1 MREATDEH
9 LLVYARRDGRVFV
22 TAEAAVLR
30 LHQRLMKLGLDH
42 AGILFLDYPT
52 SPEQTA
58 SAFALVSEAVLP
70 EEMHNR
76 VLFLSDLIG

>member
-1 MREATDEH
+1 
-9 LLVYARRDGRVFV
+9 
-22 TAEAAVLR
+22 
-30 LHQRLMKLGLDH
+30 LDH